1 MWKKLL
7 EQLKGSLKGE
17 RGVRLVVI
25 LGVAGLALIL
35 LSGFLP
41 EKEKQAAESMAADA
55 SASDVSADLQ
65 EYCHT
70 LEERLVT
77 ILGQVDGVGHCQ
89 VMLTATGTAETVY
102 AQDEEEDQAD
112 SRTQSQRK
120 CVIVSDSEGE
130 RPLVQQIVSPE
141 ISGVI
146 VVCSGASSSV
156 VQERVTNA
164 VQAVLDIP
172 ASRICVVPTQK

>member
-41 EKEKQAAESMAADA
+41 SEKKQEESATAESSVSDA
-55 SASDVSADLQ
+55 SVELQ
-65 EYCHT
+65 QYCDQ
-70 LEERLVT
+70 LEERLVA
-77 ILGQVDGVGHCQ
+77 ILEQVDGVGQCQ
-89 VMLTATGTAETVY
+89 VMLTATSTAETVY

-112 SRTQSQRK
+112 SRIQSQRK
-120 CVIVSDSEGE
+120 CVIVSDSDGE